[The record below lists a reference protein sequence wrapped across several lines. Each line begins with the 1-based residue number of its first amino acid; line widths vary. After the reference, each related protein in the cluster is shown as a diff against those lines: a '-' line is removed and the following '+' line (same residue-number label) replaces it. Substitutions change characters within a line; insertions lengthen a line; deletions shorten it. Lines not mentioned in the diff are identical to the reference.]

1 MLTGYIQQKLRGDDF
16 LQGVFVTGEISNF
29 NRHRSG
35 HLYFTLKDAQSQIK
49 CVMFRS
55 SADRLRFLPQNGTKV
70 LASGRVDVY
79 PQNGEYQLYV
89 SLMEPEGLGALYAE
103 FEKNKAKLEAEGLF
117 DEKRKRPI
125 PEFPLHIGVITSP
138 SGAALQDILN
148 ITGRRAPWCDV
159 TLYPSLVQ
167 GEGAALQLIGGIEY
181 FNAKCPVDV
190 IIIGRGGGSFEDLSQ
205 FNDISLA
212 YAISASEIPV
222 ISAVGHETDFTICDF
237 VSDKRAPTPSA
248 AAELA
253 VPDMQELLR
262 ALTDKRISLMSRIA
276 YRLSEERGK
285 LGKLKNSRMLTSYGN
300 VIDEKRQRLD
310 SLSELADARMKLILT
325 QKRSAL
331 EKRAA
336 MLNAC
341 SPLAVLARGY
351 ALLTK
356 DDKSVSSVDMLSA
369 GDKIRLELTD
379 GYALATV
386 DTTCK
391 RDK

>member
-351 ALLTK
+351 GLLTK